1 MVKLMIMELVI
12 ATHNKDKFKELFLG
26 LESLELKLRS
36 LNDFPEIGEIIE
48 DGDTLEE
55 NALIKART
63 VFKLTG
69 LPSISDDTGLEVAA
83 LNCQPGIYTARY
95 AGENCSYSDNVNKMM
110 DEMKLV
116 PWESRNAE
124 FKTYMAYVDKH
135 VELTA
140 CGVVKGKIDKKI
152 KNVGG
157 FGYDPIFY
165 VSEYKR
171 TFSEMSIEEKN
182 KISHRGKAIKAIKL
196 KLIKHLNQFKENA

>member
-1 MVKLMIMELVI
+1 MIMELVI

-26 LESLELKLRS
+26 LKSLELKLHS

-55 NALIKART
+55 NALIKARS

-69 LPSISDDTGLEVAA
+69 LPSISDDTGLEVAV
-83 LNCQPGIYTARY
+83 LNGQPGIYTARY

-165 VSEYKR
+165 VSEFKR
-171 TFSEMSIEEKN
+171 TFSEMSIEQKN

-196 KLIKHLNQFKENA
+196 KLIKHLSQFKENA

>member
-1 MVKLMIMELVI
+1 MIMELVI

-83 LNCQPGIYTARY
+83 LNGQPGIYTARY

-110 DEMKLV
+110 DKMKLV

>member
-1 MVKLMIMELVI
+1 MIMELVI

-26 LESLELKLRS
+26 LKSLELKLRS

-83 LNCQPGIYTARY
+83 LNGQPGIYTARY
-95 AGENCSYSDNVNKMM
+95 AGENCSYSDNVNKMIN
-110 DEMKLV
+110 EMKLV

-124 FKTYMAYVDKH
+124 FKTYMSYVDKH

>member
-1 MVKLMIMELVI
+1 MELVI

-26 LESLELKLRS
+26 LKSLELKLRS

-83 LNCQPGIYTARY
+83 LNGQPGIYTARY
-95 AGENCSYSDNVNKMM
+95 AGKNCSYSDNVNKMI

-116 PWESRNAE
+116 PWKSRNAE

-165 VSEYKR
+165 VSEFKR
-171 TFSEMSIEEKN
+171 TFSEMSIEQKN

-196 KLIKHLNQFKENA
+196 KLIKHLSQFKENA

>member
-1 MVKLMIMELVI
+1 MIMELVI

-26 LESLELKLRS
+26 LKSLELKLHS

-69 LPSISDDTGLEVAA
+69 LPSISDDTGLEVAV
-83 LNCQPGIYTARY
+83 LNGQPGIYTARY

-165 VSEYKR
+165 VSEFKR
-171 TFSEMSIEEKN
+171 TFSEMSIEQKN

-196 KLIKHLNQFKENA
+196 KLIKHLSQFKENA

>member
-1 MVKLMIMELVI
+1 MIMELVI

-26 LESLELKLRS
+26 LESLDLKLRS

-165 VSEYKR
+165 VSEFKR
-171 TFSEMSIEEKN
+171 TFSEMSIEQKN

>member
-1 MVKLMIMELVI
+1 MIMELVI

-26 LESLELKLRS
+26 LKSLELKLRS

-83 LNCQPGIYTARY
+83 LNGQPGIYTARY

-110 DEMKLV
+110 NEMKLV

-165 VSEYKR
+165 VSEFKR
-171 TFSEMSIEEKN
+171 TFSEMNIEQKN

-196 KLIKHLNQFKENA
+196 KLIKHLSRFKENA

>member
-1 MVKLMIMELVI
+1 MIMELVI

-83 LNCQPGIYTARY
+83 LNGQPGIYTARY
-95 AGENCSYSDNVNKMM
+95 AGENCSYSDNVNKMI

-165 VSEYKR
+165 VSEFKR

>member
-1 MVKLMIMELVI
+1 MIMELVI

-26 LESLELKLRS
+26 LKSLELKLHS

-69 LPSISDDTGLEVAA
+69 LPSISDDTGLEVAV
-83 LNCQPGIYTARY
+83 LNGQPGIYTARY

-110 DEMKLV
+110 DELKLV

-165 VSEYKR
+165 VSEFKR
-171 TFSEMSIEEKN
+171 TFSEMSIEQKN

-196 KLIKHLNQFKENA
+196 KLIKHLSQFKENA

>member
-1 MVKLMIMELVI
+1 MIMELVI

>member
-1 MVKLMIMELVI
+1 MIMELVI

-26 LESLELKLRS
+26 LKSLELKLRS

-83 LNCQPGIYTARY
+83 LNGQPGIYTARY

-116 PWESRNAE
+116 AWESRNAE

-165 VSEYKR
+165 VSEFKR
-171 TFSEMSIEEKN
+171 TFSQMSIEQKN

>member
-1 MVKLMIMELVI
+1 MIMELVI

-26 LESLELKLRS
+26 LKSLELKLRS